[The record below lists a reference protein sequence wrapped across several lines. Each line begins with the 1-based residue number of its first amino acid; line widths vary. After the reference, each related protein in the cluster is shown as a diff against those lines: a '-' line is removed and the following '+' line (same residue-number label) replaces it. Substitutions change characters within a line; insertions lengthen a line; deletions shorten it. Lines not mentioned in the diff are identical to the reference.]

1 MDNSVA
7 LSLQQKNRENRK
19 YKIMK
24 HTTKKNFPVLEMGC
38 TACAA
43 RVAKILGGLQ
53 GNGSQRKLRLRH
65 GFGRIRR

>member
-7 LSLQQKNRENRK
+7 LSLQHKNRENRK

-24 HTTKKNFPVLEMGC
+24 QTTKQNFPVLEMGC

-43 RVAKILGGLQ
+43 RVAKNIRRTAGG
-53 GNGSQRKLRLRH
+53 NRSQRELRFGH
-65 GFGRIRR
+65 GYGRI

>member
-24 HTTKKNFPVLEMGC
+24 QTTKQNFPVLEMGC
-38 TACAA
+38 TA
-43 RVAKILGGLQ
+43 
-53 GNGSQRKLRLRH
+53 
-65 GFGRIRR
+65 F